1 MSTKAS
7 FPIIALVLLFALFAA
22 GVSSLLLIRLKAG
35 DMFPVYSSLRGDPLG
50 VEAFYEALEMMP
62 GISVERNY
70 RSLSDSSDGPPG
82 RVTLFYLGLDPDFL
96 KNSPSGVAD
105 ELESLAKKGA
115 RIVLSFRSQP
125 FGGKT
130 RPGKFTDRDFQKA
143 GKKLQKSGGKESKA
157 DQPTKSA
164 GQKWEVSVALAPSV
178 KGLESDSFTAHL
190 EEPVEGMPP
199 GIPIHTALYFKNSGA
214 AWRTLYAAQGRSVLV
229 ERPMGA
235 GSMVLLADSYL
246 LSNEAMLNHRL
257 PGLLCRL
264 AGPGR
269 LMVFDEYHLG
279 IAKSPGVVSV
289 ARRHRLHYLF
299 FGLIV
304 VAGLFL
310 WRNAVPLVPPKPSAG
325 DSVHYLQMD
334 QTDGLV
340 HLLRRNIGTDKLIEV
355 CLDQWEKSATKTG
368 SQPGK
373 KFGQAGEKLKSMEK
387 EKPRR
392 SVVEAYRE
400 IARILKDENRLT

>member
-1 MSTKAS
+1 MSKKAS

-62 GISVERNY
+62 GISVKRNY
-70 RSLSDSSDGPPG
+70 RSLSSSSDGPAG

-96 KNSPSGVAD
+96 KNSPSEVVD

-130 RPGKFTDRDFQKA
+130 RPGKFTDRGFQKA
-143 GKKLQKSGGKESKA
+143 AKKLPKNGGKEPKA
-157 DQPTKSA
+157 GEPTKSA
-164 GQKWEVSVALAPSV
+164 GQKWAVSVALAPPV
-178 KGLESDSFTAHL
+178 KSLESDSFTAHL
-190 EEPVEGMPP
+190 TESVEGLPPAMPV
-199 GIPIHTALYFKNSGA
+199 HTALYFKNSA
-214 AWRTLYAAQGRSVLV
+214 DAWRILYATRNRPVLV
-229 ERPMGA
+229 ERSMGA

-257 PGLLCRL
+257 PGLLCWL
-264 AGPGR
+264 AGPGK

-310 WRNAVPLVPPKPSAG
+310 WRNAVPLAPPKPSAG
-325 DSVHYLQMD
+325 DSVTYLQMD

-340 HLLRRNIGTDKLIEV
+340 HLLRRNIGAGMLLKV

-373 KFGQAGEKLKSMEK
+373 KIGQAREKLKSMEK

-392 SVVEAYRE
+392 SVVAAYRE
-400 IARILKDENRLT
+400 IARILKDEKRLT